1 MMEFIERCFNL
12 DMGGWIAL
20 IMFAGLG
27 YVLFSQMLGDHAT
40 AIMGTPFLI
49 AGAVIGNV
57 LFADLGLQLAT
68 DKGVSNAA
76 NMALGMLVG
85 GVLCILM
92 MCTWRAAISR

>member
-1 MMEFIERCFNL
+1 MIEFIERCFNL

-20 IMFAGLG
+20 ILFAGLG
-27 YVLFSQMLGDHAT
+27 YILFAQMLGDHMT

-49 AGAVIGNV
+49 VGAVVGNV
-57 LFADLGLQLAT
+57 LLADLGLQLAT

-85 GVLCILM
+85 GVLCVLLM
-92 MCTWRAAISR
+92 CSWNAASNR